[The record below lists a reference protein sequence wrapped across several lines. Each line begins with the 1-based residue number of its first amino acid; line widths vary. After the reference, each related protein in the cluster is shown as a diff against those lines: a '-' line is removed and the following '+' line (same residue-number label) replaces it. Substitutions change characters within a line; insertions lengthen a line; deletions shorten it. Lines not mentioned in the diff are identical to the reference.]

1 MALITITCIVTLVSI
16 LAEIVLIPV
25 PSVAST
31 VQLARNQH
39 RSAVLLSLISLPI
52 IYSTFCFPL
61 LNSWLFPTS
70 KPLFQ
75 YFWTLV
81 LGVLMIIIGRW
92 ITVRSAFDIHRTNRS
107 LDRQTTIVTNG
118 LFRFSRNPGIVGMVI
133 TLLGLW
139 FTWPHPLMALG
150 IVYYCGYMHYKIL
163 LEEHYLSGKF
173 PKTYSNYCLTT
184 KRYL

>member
-31 VQLARNQH
+31 VQLARNQR

-75 YFWTLV
+75 SYWTLG